1 MPSIARRNLFEDLP
15 RFLVAQAGIMFAV
28 SLVTIQTGILAGF
41 TRSTSRL
48 IDQSSADLWLASDEV
63 IHLERTLP
71 LTFETLRQVEAIEGV
86 ARAEPLMRGSAR
98 WQVEGGDLTIV
109 RVFGFDPQG
118 KLFRPGNL
126 VEGNMAALEKP
137 NTLLVDETKLRS
149 LNVSGIGDHILLANQ
164 PTEIVGIT
172 SDTQSLA
179 SSTYVFASLTNTN
192 IYTNAGVSSSLN
204 CTLGEGGVDCTA
216 NSQSEL
222 INPDPQAVEPLNLA
236 SPLSFVL
243 IKAEADADL
252 EALANRLSTEI
263 PNTVTFTTEDFSE
276 EVRRYWQ
283 NSTGVGFILGLGATV
298 GVVVGMVIVGQI
310 LYASVSDHI
319 KEFGTLKAM
328 GASDRF
334 LYSIIL
340 EQSVWMAILGY
351 IPGML
356 LCWGVAHWALTTQG
370 ILILITPWT
379 AIGVF
384 GVAVGMCTG
393 SAVFAIQ
400 KVVRVDPAIVF
411 KA

>member
-71 LTFETLRQVEAIEGV
+71 LTFETLQQVEAIAGV
-86 ARAEPLMRGSAR
+86 AKAEPLMRGSAR

-109 RVFGFDPQG
+109 RVFGFDPAG
-118 KLFRPGNL
+118 ELFQPGNL
-126 VEGNMAALEKP
+126 VAGEQAALKAP
-137 NTLLVDETKLRS
+137 HTILVDESKLRS
-149 LNVSGIGDHILLANQ
+149 LNVSGVGDRIRLANQ
-164 PTEIVGIT
+164 PTQIVGIT
-172 SDTQSLA
+172 SNTQSLA
-179 SSTYVFASLTNTN
+179 SSIYIFASLANTN
-192 IYTNAGVSSSLN
+192 LYANAGVSSSLN
-204 CTLGEGGVDCTA
+204 CTLDEGSVDCTA
-216 NSQSEL
+216 NSQTEL

-236 SPLSFVL
+236 SPLAFVL
-243 IKAEADADL
+243 IKAEANVDL
-252 EALANRLSTEI
+252 DNLAARLNEQI
-263 PNTVTFTTEDFSE
+263 PGTVTFTTAAFSA

-356 LCWGVAHWALTTQG
+356 ICWGVAHWALTTQG

-384 GVAVGMCTG
+384 GVAVGMCMG

-400 KVVRVDPAIVF
+400 KVMRVDPAIVF